1 MTQTSRRRFLRQSA
15 IAGGSFF
22 ISKGLTSC
30 GGGGG
35 SGANDVINVAV
46 VGFRGRGAEHIKAFS
61 EIKGVRVAALCDVNQ
76 AALAKQAEAFKAQGK
91 EVQTYQDIRKLLENK
106 DIDAISIATPNHWHS
121 LAGIWAMQAGKDV
134 YVEKPVSHNVWEGR
148 QLVNAARK
156 YDRIAQTGS
165 QIRSSEG
172 IRDAV
177 QWVKAGNLGKI
188 KIARGLCYKRR
199 KSIGKAKGPLPAP
212 EGVDLDLWFGPA
224 QEAPIHRKK
233 LDYDWH
239 WQWAYGNGDLG
250 NQGVHQ
256 MDIARWFL
264 GENEIAPRVWSVGGR
279 LGYEDDGET
288 PNTQIIYQAYAAAP
302 LIFEVRGLPKT
313 REIEV
318 AKGAEKDKEKEKEKI
333 KDGADMDDFMG
344 GQIGVVIHCEGGH
357 VLVPNY
363 DSAIAYDKDGKEVKK
378 WDGAT
383 SHFENF
389 IKAVR
394 SRKREDLTAEVQE
407 GHISAA
413 LCHTGN
419 ISHQIG
425 AKKSVDEIKQAISA
439 DAGASETFDRV
450 LAHLQANGVDL
461 NATPLTLGPVLN
473 FDPKTEKAVGND
485 AAAKLLTREYRAPF
499 VVPEIT
505 V

>member
-1 MTQTSRRRFLRQSA
+1 MTPASRRSFLRQSA
-15 IAGGSFF
+15 LAGGSFF

-30 GGGGG
+30 GGG
-35 SGANDVINVAV
+35 SSANDVINVAV
-46 VGFRGRGAEHIKAFS
+46 VGFRGRGAEHIKSFDG
-61 EIKGVRVAALCDVNQ
+61 IKGVRVAALCDVNKNVLEKQQ
-76 AALAKQAEAFKAQGK
+76 AALRGRDV
-91 EVQTYQDIRKLLENK
+91 EVQIYQDIRKLLENK
-106 DIDAISIATPNHWHS
+106 DIDAISIATPNHWHA

-156 YDRIAQTGS
+156 YNRIAQTGS
-165 QIRSSEG
+165 QIRSSHA

-177 QWVKAGNLGKI
+177 KWVQAGNLGKI
-188 KIARGLCYKRR
+188 TVARGLCYKRR
-199 KSIGKAKGPLPAP
+199 NSIGKAKGPLEAP

-224 QEAPIHRKK
+224 PVTPVNRKK

-239 WQWAYGNGDLG
+239 WQWACGNGDLG

-256 MDIARWFL
+256 VDIARWFL
-264 GENEIAPRVWSVGGR
+264 GENEIAPRAWSVGGR

-288 PNTQIIYQAYAAAP
+288 PNTQILYQAYASAP
-302 LIFEVRGLPKT
+302 LIFEVRGLPK
-313 REIEV
+313 
-318 AKGAEKDKEKEKEKI
+318 AKDAETQKG
-333 KDGADMDDFMG
+333 GADMDNFMG
-344 GQIGVVIHCEGGH
+344 GQISVVIHCEGGH

-363 DSAIAYDKDGKEVKK
+363 DSAIAYDKNGKEVKS
-378 WDGAT
+378 WDGADD
-383 SHFENF
+383 HFENF

-394 SRKREDLTAEVQE
+394 SKKREDLNAEVLE

-425 AKKSVDEIKQAISA
+425 SKKSVEEIKQAIGA
-439 DAGASETFDRV
+439 DVGAGETFDRMV
-450 LAHLQANGVDL
+450 THLQANGVDL
-461 NATPLTLGPVLN
+461 AATPLTLGPVLN

>member
-1 MTQTSRRRFLRQSA
+1 MTPASRRRFLRQSA
-15 IAGGSFF
+15 LAGGSFF

-30 GGGGG
+30 GGT
-35 SGANDVINVAV
+35 SPNDVINVGV
-46 VGFRGRGAEHIKAFS
+46 VGFRGRGAEHIKAFDG
-61 EIKGVRVAALCDVNQ
+61 IKGVRVAALCDVNQ
-76 AALAKQAEAFKAQGK
+76 RLLEKQQAALRGRDV
-91 EVQTYQDIRKLLENK
+91 EVKIYQDIRKLLENK

-156 YDRIAQTGS
+156 YNRIAQTGS
-165 QIRSSEG
+165 QIRSSHG

-188 KIARGLCYKRR
+188 TIARGLCYKRR
-199 KSIGKAKGPLPAP
+199 NSIGKARGPLEPP

-224 QEAPIHRKK
+224 PVTPVNRKK

-239 WQWAYGNGDLG
+239 WQWACGNGDLG

-264 GENEIAPRVWSVGGR
+264 GENEIAPRAWSVGGR

-288 PNTQIIYQAYAAAP
+288 PNTQIIYQAYASAP
-302 LIFEVRGLPKT
+302 LIFEVRGLPK
-313 REIEV
+313 
-318 AKGAEKDKEKEKEKI
+318 EKDAETQKG
-333 KDGADMDDFMG
+333 GADMDNFMG
-344 GQIGVVIHCEGGH
+344 GQISVVIHCEGGH

-363 DSAIAYDKDGKEVKK
+363 DSAIAYDKTGKEMKS
-378 WDGAT
+378 WDGADD
-383 SHFENF
+383 HFENF

-394 SRKREDLTAEVQE
+394 SRKREDLTAEVLD

-419 ISHQIG
+419 ISHQLG
-425 AKKSVDEIKQAISA
+425 AGKSVEEIKQAIGA
-439 DAGASETFDRV
+439 DAGATETFERMV
-450 LAHLQANGVDL
+450 AHLQANKVDL

-473 FDPKTEKAVGND
+473 FDPKTEQAVGND

-499 VVPEIT
+499 VVPE
-505 V
+505 VKV

>member
-1 MTQTSRRRFLRQSA
+1 MSRASRRTFLRQSA
-15 IAGGSFF
+15 LAGGSFF
-22 ISKGLTSC
+22 ISKSLTSC
-30 GGGGG
+30 GGEGGG
-35 SGANDVINVAV
+35 AGANDVINIAV
-46 VGFRGRGAEHIKAFS
+46 VGFRGRGAEHIKSFS
-61 EIKGVRVAALCDVNQ
+61 DIKGVRVAALCDVNP
-76 AALAKQAEAFKAQGK
+76 AVLAKQADAFKAKGQ

-106 DIDAISIATPNHWHS
+106 DIDAISIATPNHWHA

-156 YDRIAQTGS
+156 YNRIVQTGS
-165 QIRSSEG
+165 QIRSSSG

-188 KIARGLCYKRR
+188 TIARGLCYKRR
-199 KSIGKAKGPLPAP
+199 KSIGNAKGPLPAP

-224 QEAPIHRKK
+224 PVEPIHRKK

-256 MDIARWFL
+256 VDIARWFL
-264 GENEIAPRVWSVGGR
+264 GENEIAPRAWSVGGR

-288 PNTQIIYQAYAAAP
+288 PNTQIIYQAYATAP

-313 REIEV
+313 GEV
-318 AKGAEKDKEKEKEKI
+318 DAGKKDGEKV
-333 KDGADMDDFMG
+333 KDGADMDNFMG

-363 DSAIAYDKDGKEVKK
+363 DSAIAYDKNGKEVKS
-378 WDGAT
+378 WEGEDN
-383 SHFENF
+383 HFENF

-394 SRKREDLTAEVQE
+394 SRKREDLTAEVLE

-413 LCHTGN
+413 LCHTAN
-419 ISHQIG
+419 ISHQLG
-425 AKKSVDEIKQAISA
+425 AKKSVEEIKQAISA
-439 DAGASETFDRV
+439 DAGAGETLDRM
-450 LAHLQANGVDL
+450 LAHLQANGIDL

-473 FDPKTEKAVGND
+473 FDPKTERAVGND